1 MQAKT
6 ALKASLQLALLLY
19 PFYVWWAV
27 SNWHP
32 ALAVLPIMLLALA
45 KALTSHSDTS
55 QRWFF
60 LLSAV
65 LLLAASLLGKAEQAM
80 LYYPVW
86 MNAGM
91 LLLFGWSLCYPPT
104 VVERLARLME
114 GELDAKGVA
123 YTRKVTQVWCGF
135 FLLNGSIAAL
145 TAWWGDWDI
154 WVLYNG
160 LISYILMGLL
170 MFIEWQVRRVV
181 KAAKR

>member
-1 MQAKT
+1 MQART
-6 ALKASLQLALLLY
+6 PLKAGLQLAFLLY

-32 ALAVLPIMLLALA
+32 ALAVLPVMLLAVA

-114 GELDAKGVA
+114 GGLDAKGVR
-123 YTRKVTQVWCGF
+123 YTRNVTMVWCVF
-135 FLLNGSIAAL
+135 FILNGSVATF
-145 TAWWGDWDI
+145 TAWWGNWNL

-160 LISYILMGLL
+160 FIAYVLMGLL
-170 MFIEWQVRRVV
+170 MLIEWLVRRRV
-181 KAAKR
+181 KTAR

>member
-1 MQAKT
+1 MQAGT
-6 ALKASLQLALLLY
+6 PLKAGLQLALLLY

-86 MNAGM
+86 INTGM

-114 GELDAKGVA
+114 GELDAKAVR
-123 YTRKVTQVWCGF
+123 YTRSVTIVWCVF
-135 FLLNGSIAAL
+135 FILNGSVAAF
-145 TAWWGDWDI
+145 TAWWGNWNL

-160 LISYILMGLL
+160 FIAYVLMGLL
-170 MFIEWQVRRVV
+170 MLIEWLVRRRV
-181 KAAKR
+181 KAAR